1 MGYTRTTDSP
11 RAVDQPVRHTG
22 HTKNEPLCV
31 SQSPSHIDPCDLTRY
46 RAHPS
51 ALKI

>member
-22 HTKNEPLCV
+22 HTKKRTLMCLAKSEP
-31 SQSPSHIDPCDLTRY
+31 H
-46 RAHPS
+46 
-51 ALKI
+51 